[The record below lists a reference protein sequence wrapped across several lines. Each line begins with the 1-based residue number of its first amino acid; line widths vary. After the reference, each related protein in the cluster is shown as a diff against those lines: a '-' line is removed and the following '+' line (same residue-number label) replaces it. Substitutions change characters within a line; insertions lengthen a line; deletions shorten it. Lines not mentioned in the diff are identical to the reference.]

1 MKQLATHLFPLCL
14 ARHIL
19 HPCTD
24 GVDTRSHLG
33 TEQQPQIVRMYRLT
47 LMGVPDRHFVAHEQR
62 ELFLRLALRSG
73 ALSVNRR
80 KGFERK

>member
-1 MKQLATHLFPLCL
+1 MKRVATYLFPLCL

-33 TEQQPQIVRMYRLT
+33 TDQQPQIVRMHSLT
-47 LMGVPDRHFVAHEQR
+47 LVGVPDRHFVAHEQR
-62 ELFLRLALRSG
+62 ELFLRFTLQSRIVSQ
-73 ALSVNRR
+73 SQ
-80 KGFERK
+80 ERT